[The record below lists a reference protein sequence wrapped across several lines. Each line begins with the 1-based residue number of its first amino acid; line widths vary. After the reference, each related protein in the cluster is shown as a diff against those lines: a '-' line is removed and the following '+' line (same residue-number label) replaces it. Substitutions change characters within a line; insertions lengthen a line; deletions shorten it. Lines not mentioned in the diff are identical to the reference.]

1 MNIWLFNHYAVPP
14 NLYPLARP
22 YYFAR
27 HLQEKGH
34 KVTIFAA
41 SSVHLSDENLIKD
54 HRSMKAQRIDGLRYV
69 FLRARSYEGNG
80 LQRILNF
87 FDYTLR
93 LFTQTRKFN
102 KPDVIMATSVHPLT
116 CAAGILLARK
126 YHCKCVVEI
135 ADLWPL
141 TLVEYGAIKDRQ
153 LVTKALYRLEHWIYK
168 KADAIVF
175 TMKGGKQYIKDQNWD
190 GDISL
195 DKIYDINNGIDL
207 PAYRKQQLED
217 VYSDE
222 DLEKENT
229 FKVIYTG
236 SMGVANSMYDILDA
250 AERLKEKD
258 DIRFLLFGGGYLEED
273 LKEYCRKKGLTN
285 VLFKGKVDKKYIPN
299 ILSKGNLNI
308 MTGDDS
314 KVFRYGLSLNKMFDY
329 IASGK
334 PTISNIQTEF
344 DLLEENQCG
353 KTTASR
359 SPEDLAAAI
368 LEFYEM
374 DREQMDI
381 YCKNAERTIQEYD
394 FAYLTE
400 KLEQLLEAV
409 V

>member
-195 DKIYDINNGIDL
+195 DKIYDINNGVDL

>member
-1 MNIWLFNHYAVPP
+1 MNIWFFNHYAVPP

-22 YYFAR
+22 YYFAKN
-27 HLQEKGH
+27 LQKKGH

-41 SSVHLSDENLIKD
+41 SSVHLSGENLIKD

-69 FLRARSYEGNG
+69 FLRARNYEGNG

-93 LFTQTRKFN
+93 LFTQTKKFN
-102 KPDVIMATSVHPLT
+102 KPDVILATSVHPLT

-141 TLVEYGAIKDRQ
+141 ALVDYGALKEGHP
-153 LVTKALYRLEHWIYK
+153 VTRMMYALEHWIYK
-168 KADAIVF
+168 KADAILF
-175 TMKGGKQYIKDQNWD
+175 TTEGGKQYVKDKGWEK
-190 GDISL
+190 GISM
-195 DKIYDINNGIDL
+195 DKIYAINNGVNLEVYRRQEREEIYEDADL
-207 PAYRKQQLED
+207 DRTD
-217 VYSDE
+217 
-222 DLEKENT
+222 T
-229 FKVIYTG
+229 FKVMYTG
-236 SMGVANSMYDILDA
+236 SMGVANSMYDILGA
-250 AERLKEKD
+250 AEKLRDKKE
-258 DIRFLLFGGGYLEED
+258 IQFLLFGGGYLEEE
-273 LKEYCRKKGLTN
+273 LKQYCRKKELTN

-308 MTGDDS
+308 MTGDDN
-314 KVFRYGLSLNKMFDY
+314 KVNEYGLSLNKMFDY

-344 DLLEENQCG
+344 DLLEDNQCG

-374 DREQMDI
+374 DREQMDV
-381 YCKNAERTIQEYD
+381 YCKNAERTIREYD

>member
-14 NLYPLARP
+14 SLYPLARP

-69 FLRARSYEGNG
+69 FLRARNYEGNG

-102 KPDVIMATSVHPLT
+102 KPDVILATSVHPLT

-195 DKIYDINNGIDL
+195 DKIYDINNGVDL
-207 PAYRKQQLED
+207 PAYRKQQAED

-250 AERLKEKD
+250 AEQLKEKD

-273 LKEYCRKKGLTN
+273 LKEYCRKKGLAN

-374 DREQMDI
+374 DREQMDV

>member
-69 FLRARSYEGNG
+69 FLRARNYEGNG

-93 LFTQTRKFN
+93 LFTQTKKFN

-190 GDISL
+190 GDVSL
-195 DKIYDINNGIDL
+195 DKIYDINNGVDL
-207 PAYRKQQLED
+207 PAYRKQQVED

-273 LKEYCRKKGLTN
+273 LKEYCRKKGLMN